1 MARRKIGGGDGGHDD
16 SGHGDRPWVYFMVD
30 CFMLITEFFVLSFK
44 FKTEEVILPHKL
56 PPGGTVP
63 SRTQAML
70 DKSETLSIH
79 VLRSGDTPM
88 YDIMKQQVTLQ
99 QLSSTM
105 ASTVSSGKNF
115 TVRVSYERTV
125 PWADVMA
132 VFNECTKVKVEKVG
146 LVPLRGEP
154 SGGS

>member
-1 MARRKIGGGDGGHDD
+1 
-16 SGHGDRPWVYFMVD
+16 MVD

-63 SRTQAML
+63 SRSQAML
-70 DKSETLSIH
+70 DKTETLSVH
-79 VLRSGDTPM
+79 VLRSGNQPM
-88 YDIMKQQVTLQ
+88 YEVMKQQVSLA

-105 ASTVSSGKNF
+105 TTTVSNGKSF
-115 TVRVSYERTV
+115 TVRVSYERAV
-125 PWADVMA
+125 PWEDVMA
-132 VFNECTKVKVEKVG
+132 VFNECSKLKIEKVG

-154 SGGS
+154 TDNGS